1 MKIGVDLTFIN
12 AGEINGGELHNGITI
27 STAYVLMGIQKMG
40 RSKDIVL
47 IIREPA
53 RKVIEKYLPDY
64 KKLVVGKA
72 FDTIFYLSKRK
83 TMVTGLHHSSYL
95 FAREI
100 KKMKFDFVWYPYYT
114 PEFANRY
121 LNDRSVYTINDL
133 IPLHNTTKMNWKQ
146 QRVSAFRQRL
156 KENCKIVT
164 ISEYV
169 KKDVNSLIGIPLDEI
184 DVVNDPIIP
193 DYEMQK
199 KPDWLDFEYILDI
212 NAYSGYKNTI
222 TLIKAFRRL
231 KNTDLHLVCTGAWIE
246 GDYLDKLKEYVAKH
260 NLEEK
265 VHLLYRIPGEE
276 KNYLLMHAKL
286 FVSPS
291 MDEGFGLTP
300 VEAAMCKIPV
310 LTTKEAS
317 LYEATKGLVNYY
329 NDPKDY
335 VELSKRI
342 NELMKCRSDEN
353 RLAKISGELKKYYSI
368 ERSAIKY
375 WTIFEKMLGKY

>member
-53 RKVIEKYLPDY
+53 RNVIEKYLPDY

-100 KKMKFDFVWYPYYT
+100 KKMNFDFIWYPYYT

-121 LNDRSVYTINDL
+121 LNVRSVYTINDL
-133 IPLHNTTKMNWKQ
+133 IPLHNTTKINWKKK
-146 QRVSAFRQRL
+146 RVSIFKKRL
-156 KENCKIVT
+156 VENCKIVT
-164 ISEYV
+164 ISNYV

-276 KNYLLMHAKL
+276 KNYLFMHAKL

-300 VEAAMCKIPV
+300 VEAAICKIPV

-317 LYEATKGLVNYY
+317 LYEATRGLVHYY
-329 NDPKDY
+329 DKPKDY
-335 VELSKRI
+335 LELA
-342 NELMKCRSDEN
+342 D
-353 RLAKISGELKKYYSI
+353 KISSIIEKTDSIDELESISKKLKEAYSI
-368 ERSAIKY
+368 DNSAKGY
-375 WTIFEKMLGKY
+375 WKIFRGITRKG